1 MLWCRVKRILLTR
14 LEIGEHE
21 LDSSGSAQLRDKW
34 RTVVKAVFINCST
47 FLIISLSSN
56 TATRPKCNVIDL
68 YTWHVNKNYSD
79 LLYVTYN
86 LSFLVC
92 SKVSTRCNS
101 SSRGKNTCDITVS
114 FCRIAIIVY
123 HVGDKNS
130 VLFPQL
136 SVRVTRPAQQNSCHV
151 YC

>member
-1 MLWCRVKRILLTR
+1 
-14 LEIGEHE
+14 
-21 LDSSGSAQLRDKW
+21 
-34 RTVVKAVFINCST
+34 VKAVFINCGT

-68 YTWHVNKNYSD
+68 YKWHVTKNYSD
-79 LLYVTYN
+79 LLYITYN

-92 SKVSTRCNS
+92 SKVSMRCNS
-101 SSRGKNTCDITVS
+101 SSRGKNTCDFTVS

-136 SVRVTRPAQQNSCHV
+136 SASYQTSTTKHLSHLLLAFYDIKIFSSAPHPEIFRFPCVE
-151 YC
+151 